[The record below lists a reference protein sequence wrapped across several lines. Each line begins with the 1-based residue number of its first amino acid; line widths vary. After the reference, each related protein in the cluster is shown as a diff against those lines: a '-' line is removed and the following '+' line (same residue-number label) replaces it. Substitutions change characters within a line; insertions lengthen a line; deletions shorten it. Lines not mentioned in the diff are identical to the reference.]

1 MKVTY
6 VLDTNVILY
15 NVQFLN
21 AFEDNEVVIPMTV
34 IEELDKIKTKQDVF
48 GTNARQAIRL
58 INELGQKGSLAE
70 GVKLN
75 NSSSPHKCGTLRVDS
90 SEGSYF
96 GDFDMKL
103 PDNRILNLA
112 RLLMREGK
120 QSVIFMTLDQTLR
133 LKANAV
139 GVPVGDFKL
148 VQAYL
153 DNISSGSQTNPVCS
167 RQNEYKSKG
176 KKHMKHL
183 FYDVSFKKKIYV
195 EIRKSPN
202 KI

>member
-15 NVQFLN
+15 NVQVLN

-34 IEELDKIKTKQDVF
+34 IEELDKIKTQEDKSGF
-48 GTNARQAIRL
+48 NARQAIRL
-58 INELGQKGSLAE
+58 INELGQKGSLAK

-75 NSSSPHKCGTLRVDS
+75 NSSTPHKCGILRVDS
-90 SEGSYF
+90 SEGSDF
-96 GDFDMKL
+96 EDFDMTVN
-103 PDNRILNLA
+103 DNRILNLA
-112 RLLMREGK
+112 RLLMGEGK

-153 DNISSGSQTNPVCS
+153 DKICSGSQTTPVCS
-167 RQNEYKSKG
+167 RQNDYKSKG
-176 KKHMKHL
+176 RKQMKHL
-183 FYDVSFKKKIYV
+183 FYDVTLKKKDLCGN
-195 EIRKSPN
+195 P
-202 KI
+202 